1 MNKKLVFIL
10 LFILG
15 FQLNAQNYKFRKV
28 SKEELSEETYAK
40 DSTASAAYL
49 YNNRNSFY
57 RYTKGDGFTLVTEI
71 HKRIKIYNSDGF
83 DYATEVVSLYESV
96 GADEEITGIKGYT
109 YTLENGEIVETKLA
123 KDGIFK
129 TQQSKNRKRVKFTM
143 PNVKVGS
150 VVEFTYKIN
159 SPYIQSIDEFV
170 FQDNIPM
177 KKVQATMRIMEYFKY
192 RQRQK
197 GYLSLIP
204 KVERSTDASLGL
216 DVTKISF
223 DLNNVPAMKKENYV
237 SNIRNYRAG
246 VKFEITSLE
255 IPGGAYKSYSKTWD
269 DVVQTIYDSSS
280 FGDELDKSKYFE
292 EDLDLELEGVIGEKE
307 KIKKVLEFAK
317 KKVKWNNYRGYS
329 ADEGTKKAYK
339 EGKGN
344 CADINLMLV
353 AMLKHANIK
362 AHPVLVSTRDHGI
375 PLFPTL
381 EGYNYVVAAVKLNDG
396 YHLLDATNEYSTMDV
411 LPTRSLNW
419 MGRMVS
425 ENGNSEVMNLMPK
438 NKSIDM
444 VMMNVNLNDDGSV
457 DAKIRQQYTDN
468 NAFLFRNAYNKG
480 TEESFLEDMEK
491 SQGDIE
497 ISDYQLK
504 NNYDLDKPIVQE
516 YTLFKEDA
524 IETISNK
531 LYFSPMLHLCMMESP
546 FKSEKR
552 EYPVDYGFP
561 WEDKYMITIN
571 IPQGYEVESLPKS
584 ISLSLPDNMGT
595 FKYLVS
601 ENNNVINLRAMLST
615 NSAVV
620 PSTYYDSLKEFYR
633 QIVEKETEKI
643 VLHKI

>member
-1 MNKKLVFIL
+1 M
-10 LFILG
+10 
-15 FQLNAQNYKFRKV
+15 
-28 SKEELSEETYAK
+28 
-40 DSTASAAYL
+40 
-49 YNNRNSFY
+49 
-57 RYTKGDGFTLVTEI
+57 
-71 HKRIKIYNSDGF
+71 
-83 DYATEVVSLYESV
+83 
-96 GADEEITGIKGYT
+96 
-109 YTLENGEIVETKLA
+109 
-123 KDGIFK
+123 
-129 TQQSKNRKRVKFTM
+129 
-143 PNVKVGS
+143 
-150 VVEFTYKIN
+150 
-159 SPYIQSIDEFV
+159 
-170 FQDNIPM
+170 
-177 KKVQATMRIMEYFKY
+177 
-192 RQRQK
+192 
-197 GYLSLIP
+197 
-204 KVERSTDASLGL
+204 
-216 DVTKISF
+216 
-223 DLNNVPAMKKENYV
+223 
-237 SNIRNYRAG
+237 
-246 VKFEITSLE
+246 
-255 IPGGAYKSYSKTWD
+255 
-269 DVVQTIYDSSS
+269 
-280 FGDELDKSKYFE
+280 
-292 EDLDLELEGVIGEKE
+292 
-307 KIKKVLEFAK
+307 
-317 KKVKWNNYRGYS
+317 
-329 ADEGTKKAYK
+329 
-339 EGKGN
+339 
-344 CADINLMLV
+344 
-353 AMLKHANIK
+353 
-362 AHPVLVSTRDHGI
+362 VSTRDHGI